1 MSGFYSLKDIVRF
14 IGELAPRRNILLFHS
29 DLEAK
34 KEILLSYLSSSISK
48 GHLGIYIAGEESSE
62 QIENYITKYSRELI
76 DRGLLKILSWEL
88 LHHILY
94 DWRSIVETWR
104 KFIEECMERNLK
116 NPRVCSEMDILYKY
130 LQSKKLIECEKLLH
144 EKLEIPILG
153 ICSYNVET
161 LINRR
166 EYDMLD
172 LMGVHEYTIIAKA
185 ESTFL
190 ICHPH
195 ISG

>member
-1 MSGFYSLKDIVRF
+1 MSGSYSLRDMVRF
-14 IGELAPRRNILLFHS
+14 IRELAPKRNILLFHS

-34 KEILLSYLSSSISK
+34 KKILLSYLSSSISK
-48 GHLGIYIAGEESSE
+48 GHLGIYIAGEESLE

-76 DRGLLKILSWEL
+76 DRGLLKILSWDL

-94 DWRSIVETWR
+94 DWRNIVETWG
-104 KFIEECMERNLK
+104 KFIEECVERNLK
-116 NPRVCSEMDILYKY
+116 NPRICSEMDILHKY
-130 LQSKKLIECEKLLH
+130 LQSRRLIEWERLLH
-144 EKLEIPILG
+144 ERLEIPSLG

-172 LMGVHEYTIIAKA
+172 LIKVHEYTIVTKA
-185 ESTFL
+185 ESAFV
-190 ICHPH
+190 IHM
-195 ISG
+195 